1 MDVNRNLNERWMHA
15 ACVIVGSDHA
25 LLREANAIDRM
36 HVGSL
41 AIVLLLEG
49 CIALVGWIGFL
60 WTFLPPALAMPIGMV
75 LAGLVFMFDR
85 AISASDWTPSGVLA
99 SGQWSVKRSVGLLL
113 RVIFATILAIGTAT
127 GVVLAVSRDAIDDQ
141 IQRDRVARNQ
151 PLIEE
156 FATRRTAMA
165 GRILGAQEAEVAALS
180 AERDRL
186 QRAMKEG
193 DSTVSGARRRAGDA
207 RVEAS
212 RERDGGLPNYRR
224 GEGPRFRDAQRL
236 EHEADTAAR
245 AATQDAAEMQRR
257 FDALGPLMAE
267 AGRRLAES
275 SKRLAVEE
283 QRIKAEMEADP
294 RWYAERQG
302 TLSRW
307 VAFEK
312 LRHDAEYGP
321 TVREF
326 DWKAKA
332 ILLAFELMFMC
343 VKVFFS
349 PASVYLVRLIAR
361 TRLDAARTW
370 HEHEDQLQDLRSR
383 QNVTPTM
390 FLQDRSGVPNV
401 NSRDAG

>member
-1 MDVNRNLNERWMHA
+1 MDVNRNPNERWMRA
-15 ACVIVGSDHA
+15 ACVIAGADHA

-36 HVGSL
+36 HIGSL

-49 CIALVGWIGFL
+49 CLALVGWVGFL
-60 WTFLPPALAMPIGMV
+60 WTFLPPALALPVGMV
-75 LAGLVFMFDR
+75 LGGLVFMFDR

-99 SGQWSVKRSVGLLL
+99 SGQWSFKRGAGLLL
-113 RVIFATILAIGTAT
+113 RAIFATVLAIGTAT

-156 FATRRTAMA
+156 FAARRTALA
-165 GRILGAQEAEVAALS
+165 GRILGAQETEVGSLN
-180 AERDRL
+180 AERNRL
-186 QRAMKEG
+186 QKALKEG
-193 DSTVSGARRRAGDA
+193 DSAVSGARRRAADA

-212 RERDGGLPNYRR
+212 RERDGGLPSYLR
-224 GEGPRFRDAQRL
+224 GEGPRFREAQRL
-236 EHEADTAAR
+236 EREADNAAR

-267 AGRRLAES
+267 AGHRLAES
-275 SKRLAVEE
+275 SKRLAEEE

-294 RWYAERQG
+294 RWFAARQG

-312 LRHDAEYGP
+312 LRNDAEFGP

-326 DWKAKA
+326 EWKAKA
-332 ILLAFELMFMC
+332 ILLAFELMFLC

-370 HEHEDQLQDLRSR
+370 HEHEAQLQDLRSR
-383 QNVTPTM
+383 QNLTPTM
-390 FLQDRSGVPNV
+390 FLQERSGLPHD
-401 NSRDAG
+401 NSRNGG